1 MRGDLHLHSAY
12 SDGSATVIELIQ
24 QAVSKG
30 LTHIA
35 ITDHDRV
42 PRCGD
47 IPPVTALKV
56 MPGIEISAYDF
67 QKQRK
72 AHILGYAMRDTRSVT
87 AFCRP
92 LLERRQANSL
102 RQIALLAEHGFR
114 IRPQNFVKR
123 AGHVIYKQHLIEYL
137 VATEQVEEMFGTFYH
152 ETFKNGGYCDFDI
165 EYLDAAAAVRVITEA
180 GGLAVLAHPG
190 QQQNLELVPELVGY
204 GLKGIELEHR
214 KNTEADKEA
223 IRQMAGQYGLF
234 LTGGSD
240 YHGTLEDGSS
250 ELGSCLAT
258 ENALRIIFNN
268 NSINDKKNALSN
280 AFFLSFMLLF
290 TFFTFGTLFFFFF
303 FCGRTFLIIQ
313 IEKIQASRYAD
324 CEKTYPAVA

>member
-1 MRGDLHLHSAY
+1 M
-12 SDGSATVIELIQ
+12 
-24 QAVSKG
+24 
-30 LTHIA
+30 
-35 ITDHDRV
+35 
-42 PRCGD
+42 
-47 IPPVTALKV
+47 
-56 MPGIEISAYDF
+56 IS
-67 QKQRK
+67 KQRK

-123 AGHVIYKQHLIEYL
+123 AGHVIYKQHLMEYL

-214 KNTEADKEA
+214 KIQRLIKKLSDRWLVNMAYFLPAAA
-223 IRQMAGQYGLF
+223 ITTAHWRMAAVSLVPAWRRK
-234 LTGGSD
+234 T
-240 YHGTLEDGSS
+240 
-250 ELGSCLAT
+250 
-258 ENALRIIFNN
+258 R
-268 NSINDKKNALSN
+268 
-280 AFFLSFMLLF
+280 
-290 TFFTFGTLFFFFF
+290 
-303 FCGRTFLIIQ
+303 CG
-313 IEKIQASRYAD
+313 
-324 CEKTYPAVA
+324 

>member
-1 MRGDLHLHSAY
+1 MKGDLHLHSTY

-24 QAVSKG
+24 QALSRG

-42 PRCGD
+42 PHCGD
-47 IPPVTALKV
+47 IPTVTTLKV

-67 QKQRK
+67 QGRRK
-72 AHILGYAMRDTRSVT
+72 AHILGYAMRDTRAVT

-114 IRPQNFVKR
+114 IRPQHFVKR
-123 AGHVIYKQHLIEYL
+123 AGHVIYKQHIMEYL
-137 VATEQVEEMFGTFYH
+137 VATEQVEEMFGSFYQ

-165 EYLDAAAAVRVITEA
+165 EYLEAAAAVRVITEA

-190 QQQNLELVPELVGY
+190 QQHNLDLVPELVKL

-214 KNTEADKEA
+214 KNTEADKAA
-223 IRQMAGQYGLF
+223 IRAIAGQYGLF
-234 LTGGSD
+234 LSGGSD

-250 ELGSCLAT
+250 EPGSCLAT
-258 ENALRIIFNN
+258 EAAVQLIFNN
-268 NSINDKKNALSN
+268 NSDK
-280 AFFLSFMLLF
+280 
-290 TFFTFGTLFFFFF
+290 
-303 FCGRTFLIIQ
+303 
-313 IEKIQASRYAD
+313 
-324 CEKTYPAVA
+324 

>member
-87 AFCRP
+87 A
-92 LLERRQANSL
+92 
-102 RQIALLAEHGFR
+102 
-114 IRPQNFVKR
+114 
-123 AGHVIYKQHLIEYL
+123 
-137 VATEQVEEMFGTFYH
+137 
-152 ETFKNGGYCDFDI
+152 
-165 EYLDAAAAVRVITEA
+165 
-180 GGLAVLAHPG
+180 
-190 QQQNLELVPELVGY
+190 
-204 GLKGIELEHR
+204 
-214 KNTEADKEA
+214 
-223 IRQMAGQYGLF
+223 
-234 LTGGSD
+234 
-240 YHGTLEDGSS
+240 
-250 ELGSCLAT
+250 
-258 ENALRIIFNN
+258 
-268 NSINDKKNALSN
+268 
-280 AFFLSFMLLF
+280 
-290 TFFTFGTLFFFFF
+290 
-303 FCGRTFLIIQ
+303 
-313 IEKIQASRYAD
+313 QASLSQ
-324 CEKTYPAVA
+324 AVH

>member
-24 QAVSKG
+24 KAVSKG
-30 LTHIA
+30 LIHIA

-123 AGHVIYKQHLIEYL
+123 AGHVIYKQHLMEYL

-268 NSINDKKNALSN
+268 NSDK
-280 AFFLSFMLLF
+280 
-290 TFFTFGTLFFFFF
+290 
-303 FCGRTFLIIQ
+303 
-313 IEKIQASRYAD
+313 
-324 CEKTYPAVA
+324 

>member
-114 IRPQNFVKR
+114 ILS
-123 AGHVIYKQHLIEYL
+123 LI
-137 VATEQVEEMFGTFYH
+137 H
-152 ETFKNGGYCDFDI
+152 I
-165 EYLDAAAAVRVITEA
+165 
-180 GGLAVLAHPG
+180 
-190 QQQNLELVPELVGY
+190 
-204 GLKGIELEHR
+204 
-214 KNTEADKEA
+214 
-223 IRQMAGQYGLF
+223 
-234 LTGGSD
+234 
-240 YHGTLEDGSS
+240 
-250 ELGSCLAT
+250 
-258 ENALRIIFNN
+258 
-268 NSINDKKNALSN
+268 
-280 AFFLSFMLLF
+280 
-290 TFFTFGTLFFFFF
+290 
-303 FCGRTFLIIQ
+303 
-313 IEKIQASRYAD
+313 
-324 CEKTYPAVA
+324 

>member
-1 MRGDLHLHSAY
+1 MKGDLHLHSTY

-24 QAVSKG
+24 QALSRG

-47 IPPVTALKV
+47 IPPVTTLKV

-67 QKQRK
+67 QGRRK
-72 AHILGYAMRDTRSVT
+72 AHILGYAMRDTRAVT

-114 IRPQNFVKR
+114 IRPQHFVKR
-123 AGHVIYKQHLIEYL
+123 AGHVIYKQHIMEYL
-137 VATEQVEEMFGTFYH
+137 VATEQVEKMFGSFYQ

-165 EYLDAAAAVRVITEA
+165 EYLEAAAAVRVITEA

-190 QQQNLELVPELVGY
+190 QQHNLDLVPELVKL

-214 KNTEADKEA
+214 KNTEADKAA
-223 IRQMAGQYGLF
+223 IRSIAGQYGLF
-234 LTGGSD
+234 LSGGSD

-250 ELGSCLAT
+250 EPGSCLAT
-258 ENALRIIFNN
+258 EAAVQLIFNN
-268 NSINDKKNALSN
+268 NSDK
-280 AFFLSFMLLF
+280 
-290 TFFTFGTLFFFFF
+290 
-303 FCGRTFLIIQ
+303 
-313 IEKIQASRYAD
+313 
-324 CEKTYPAVA
+324 

>member
-123 AGHVIYKQHLIEYL
+123 AGHVIYKQHLMEYL

-223 IRQMAGQYGLF
+223 IRQMAVQYGLF

>member
-24 QAVSKG
+24 KAVSKG

-123 AGHVIYKQHLIEYL
+123 AGHVIYKPVSYTHLR
-137 VATEQVEEMFGTFYH
+137 AH
-152 ETFKNGGYCDFDI
+152 ET
-165 EYLDAAAAVRVITEA
+165 
-180 GGLAVLAHPG
+180 
-190 QQQNLELVPELVGY
+190 
-204 GLKGIELEHR
+204 
-214 KNTEADKEA
+214 
-223 IRQMAGQYGLF
+223 
-234 LTGGSD
+234 
-240 YHGTLEDGSS
+240 
-250 ELGSCLAT
+250 
-258 ENALRIIFNN
+258 
-268 NSINDKKNALSN
+268 
-280 AFFLSFMLLF
+280 
-290 TFFTFGTLFFFFF
+290 
-303 FCGRTFLIIQ
+303 
-313 IEKIQASRYAD
+313 
-324 CEKTYPAVA
+324 

>member
-123 AGHVIYKQHLIEYL
+123 AGHVIYKQHLMEYL

-268 NSINDKKNALSN
+268 NSINDKKNALDN

>member
-24 QAVSKG
+24 KAVSKG

-123 AGHVIYKQHLIEYL
+123 AGHVIYKQHLMEYL

-223 IRQMAGQYGLF
+223 IRQMAVQYGLF

-303 FCGRTFLIIQ
+303 FCGCTFLIIQ

>member
-47 IPPVTALKV
+47 IPLVTALKV

-102 RQIALLAEHGFR
+102 RQITLLAEHGFR

-123 AGHVIYKQHLIEYL
+123 AGHVIYKQHLMEYL

-152 ETFKNGGYCDFDI
+152 ETFKNGG
-165 EYLDAAAAVRVITEA
+165 
-180 GGLAVLAHPG
+180 
-190 QQQNLELVPELVGY
+190 
-204 GLKGIELEHR
+204 
-214 KNTEADKEA
+214 
-223 IRQMAGQYGLF
+223 
-234 LTGGSD
+234 
-240 YHGTLEDGSS
+240 
-250 ELGSCLAT
+250 
-258 ENALRIIFNN
+258 
-268 NSINDKKNALSN
+268 
-280 AFFLSFMLLF
+280 
-290 TFFTFGTLFFFFF
+290 
-303 FCGRTFLIIQ
+303 
-313 IEKIQASRYAD
+313 
-324 CEKTYPAVA
+324 

>member
-123 AGHVIYKQHLIEYL
+123 AGHVIYKQHLMEYL

>member
-123 AGHVIYKQHLIEYL
+123 AGHVIYKQHLMEYL

-258 ENALRIIFNN
+258 ENALRIIFN
-268 NSINDKKNALSN
+268 KKNALSN

-313 IEKIQASRYAD
+313 IEKIQASWYAD